1 MSLVMRDHASLHAAA
16 DALAQLAPPR
26 APMLAELIEVYE
38 ITALRMQRTAPVL
51 AAQLRE
57 QIARLVDSLR
67 HVSPGK

>member
-1 MSLVMRDHASLHAAA
+1 MRDHASLQAAA
-16 DALAQLAPPR
+16 DALVEIAPPR

-57 QIARLVDSLR
+57 QIARLCESLR
-67 HVSPGK
+67 RVSPRK